1 MSKNVALSDDVYE
14 RLKKEKGDKSFSDI
28 IREKLDSKGK
38 IADVAGMNIF
48 EDVEIESVKYDIEK
62 MSKGTKER
70 MEV

>member
-1 MSKNVALSDDVYE
+1 MALSDDVYE

-28 IREKLDSKGK
+28 IREKLDSEGK